1 MGYVSNQ
8 IFMSAIDDGTTIHGS
23 LVANKSLSQGYNKD
37 NGRFTPDWSEG
48 AGPTIYLTL
57 LDGATPIVPTG
68 WSAATQNAVR
78 WDWNNT
84 TLTFD
89 KNGYSTNAKS
99 TDGHS
104 LFQRTTYTWSG
115 ITMPALKIV
124 YDLALA
130 GSLNNDIIRIQGYVE
145 MSGDPIPFSAAV
157 TVQLG
162 EISSNGYFG
171 GIDFPDGSVIL
182 SDDQTIRCVANL
194 YSAGEPVSE
203 YRCSWKFNG
212 DAVTSTN
219 PNDNIYMSSSGSGKT
234 NDILHVSGDDQGGVF
249 DIATVTCTF
258 QAKDEN
264 DATKWVDVLTLTET
278 IDDQGD
284 EELMYVYYTLGG
296 TSAKING
303 APVSLHKGQKVT
315 WDIFIATN
323 TDAEDIKTVKKF
335 EFMPKKANGS
345 AMTSSDFTSESG
357 SPLNVAAK
365 WNDGWCDISKTG
377 SGQAW
382 TRGGF
387 TCCFAD
393 IHNAGK
399 NISGIVRATI

>member
-23 LVANKSLSQGYNKD
+23 LVANKSLSQGYNKE
-37 NGRFTPDWSEG
+37 NGTFSPDWSAG

-57 LDGATPIVPTG
+57 LDGATPIAPTG
-68 WSAATQNAVR
+68 WSAETQNAVK
-78 WDWNNT
+78 WYWNNT
-84 TLTFD
+84 EITFD
-89 KNGYSTNAKS
+89 SEGYSTNAKS
-99 TDGHS
+99 GTHS
-104 LFQRTTYTWSG
+104 LFQRTTATWNG
-115 ITMPALKIV
+115 ISMPALKIV
-124 YDLALA
+124 YNLALA
-130 GSLNNDIIRIQGYVE
+130 GALNNDVIRIDGNVE
-145 MSGDPIPFSAAV
+145 MSGDPIPFSAGV

-162 EISSNGYFG
+162 EVSSNGYFG

-182 SDDQTIRCVANL
+182 SDDQSIRCVANL
-194 YSAGEPVSE
+194 YSAGVGVSE
-203 YRCSWKFNG
+203 YKCVWKFNG
-212 DAVTSTN
+212 TTVTSTN
-219 PNDNIYMSSSGSGKT
+219 PNDPIYMSSSGTGKT
-234 NDILHVSGDDQGGVF
+234 NDILHVSGDDESGVL

-258 QAKDEN
+258 QVKDEN
-264 DATKWVDVLTLTET
+264 DATQWNDVLTITET

-284 EELMYVYYTLGG
+284 EQVMYVYYTLGG

-323 TDAEDIKTVKKF
+323 IDAEDIKTVKKF

-357 SPLNVAAK
+357 SPLNVAEK
-365 WNDGWCDISKTG
+365 WSDGWCDISKTG

>member
-89 KNGYSTNAKS
+89 ENGYSTNAKS

-234 NDILHVSGDDQGGVF
+234 NNILHVSGDDQGGVF

>member
-89 KNGYSTNAKS
+89 ENGYSTNAKS

-345 AMTSSDFTSESG
+345 AMAYSDFTSESG

>member
-89 KNGYSTNAKS
+89 ENGYSTNAKS

>member
-89 KNGYSTNAKS
+89 ENGYSTNAKS

-124 YDLALA
+124 YDLALE

-203 YRCSWKFNG
+203 YRCSWMFNG

-365 WNDGWCDISKTG
+365 WSDGWCDISKTG

>member
-89 KNGYSTNAKS
+89 ENGYSTNAKS

-249 DIATVTCTF
+249 DIATVSCTF

-335 EFMPKKANGS
+335 EFMPKKADGS

>member
-89 KNGYSTNAKS
+89 ENGYSTNAKS

-335 EFMPKKANGS
+335 EFMPKKADGS
-345 AMTSSDFTSESG
+345 EMTSSDFTSESG